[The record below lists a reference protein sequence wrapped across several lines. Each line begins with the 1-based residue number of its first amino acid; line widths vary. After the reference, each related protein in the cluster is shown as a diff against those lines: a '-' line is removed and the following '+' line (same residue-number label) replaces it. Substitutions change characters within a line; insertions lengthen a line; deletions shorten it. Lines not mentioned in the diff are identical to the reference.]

1 MTEFHVNK
9 KGMLYGLPPDV
20 CQLIAEKPL
29 ELLCV
34 SAGHL
39 LLADPK
45 APAPV
50 LLAGVLEEGAIAD
63 LLSYFNMFRKS
74 GVLHIM
80 LAGGSKSLYF
90 QQGEV
95 VFATSTFEAED
106 IGSVLFSLGKIEQQE
121 LQHLRE
127 QVTETTTLGKL
138 LVEQASVSPKDLWS
152 AARSEVE
159 NIVYNLF
166 NAARGAFYFEAKAV
180 EQEDILRLSMSTQ
193 NMIMEGLRRLDE
205 KALFMRKVVS
215 LDYYPCATGK
225 EVGDLTETETRML
238 NLSGVG
244 QFKARDLFRKSG
256 VREFDGIRILYGLLE
271 RDLLRM
277 HESPGTEIDGVLG
290 QILTIYNSL
299 FRKLHVPLKQANPGF
314 MEEIALELRVL
325 PQPYS
330 FVLRDAEFRADGTL
344 DGRVLVDNLDGL
356 ESRDKTKLLVDSLAE
371 VAYLKSMA
379 VRQQLSAE
387 QARPLISRV
396 QESTAQARALAG
408 RDE

>member
-1 MTEFHVNK
+1 MTEFRVE
-9 KGMLYGLPPDV
+9 KGALCGLPPDI
-20 CQLIAEKPL
+20 CQLLAEKPL
-29 ELLCV
+29 ELLCA

-39 LLADPK
+39 LLADTL

-50 LLAGVLEEGAIAD
+50 LLAGVLEEGAIPD

-74 GVLHIM
+74 GVLHVI

-95 VFATSTFEAED
+95 VFATSTFVAED
-106 IGSVLFSLGKIEQQE
+106 IGSVLFSLGKIEDQE
-121 LQHLRE
+121 LQQLRE
-127 QVTETTTLGKL
+127 QVTEATTLGKL

-166 NAARGAFYFEAKAV
+166 NSARCAFYFEAKAV
-180 EQEDILRLSMSTQ
+180 EQEDILRLAMSTQ

-215 LDYYPCATGK
+215 LDYFPCATGK

-238 NLSGVG
+238 NLSGFG
-244 QFKARDLFRKSG
+244 QLKARDLFRKSG
-256 VREFDGIRILYGLLE
+256 VREFDGIRILYSLLE

-277 HESPGTEIDGVLG
+277 HESSGTEVDGVLG

-299 FRKLHVPLKQANPGF
+299 FRELHAPLKQANPLF

-330 FVLRDAEFRADGTL
+330 FVLRDVEFRADGTL
-344 DGRVLVDNLDGL
+344 DGRILVDNLDGL

-379 VRQQLSAE
+379 VRQQLNVE
-387 QARPLISRV
+387 QARPLIARV

>member
-1 MTEFHVNK
+1 MTEFRVD
-9 KGMLYGLPPDV
+9 KGALYGLPAEV
-20 CQLIAEKPL
+20 CQLLAEKPL
-29 ELLCV
+29 ELLSV
-34 SAGHL
+34 STGHL
-39 LLADPK
+39 LLVDNQVT
-45 APAPV
+45 APV
-50 LLAGVLEEGAIAD
+50 LLAGVLEEGAIPD

-74 GVLHIM
+74 GVLHIV
-80 LAGGSKSLYF
+80 LAGGNKALYF

-106 IGSVLFSLGKIEQQE
+106 IGSVLFSLGKIEKQE
-121 LQHLRE
+121 LEQLRQ

-166 NAARGAFYFEAKAV
+166 NAARGAFYFQAKAV

-205 KALFMRKVVS
+205 KALFMRKIIS
-215 LDYYPCATGK
+215 LDHYPQTTGK

-238 NLSGVG
+238 NLCGFG
-244 QFKARDLFRKSG
+244 QLKARDLFRKSG
-256 VREFDGIRILYGLLE
+256 VREFDGIRTLYGLLE
-271 RDLLRM
+271 RDLVRM
-277 HESPGTEIDGVLG
+277 NESPGTEIDGALG
-290 QILTIYNSL
+290 QILAIFNAL
-299 FRKLHVPLKQANPGF
+299 FREMNIPMKQVNPGF
-314 MEEIALELRVL
+314 IEEIALELRIL

-344 DGRVLVDNLDGL
+344 EGHTLVDNLDGL
-356 ESRDKTKLLVDSLAE
+356 ELRDKTKLLVDSLAE

-379 VRQQLSAE
+379 IRQQLNAE
-387 QARPLISRV
+387 QARRLISRV
-396 QESTAQARALAG
+396 QESTAQARALTG
-408 RDE
+408 REE

>member
-1 MTEFHVNK
+1 MTELRID
-9 KGMLYGLPPDV
+9 KGVLHGLPPEA
-20 CQLIAEKPL
+20 CQLLAEKPL
-29 ELLCV
+29 ELLSV

-39 LLADPK
+39 LLADTH
-45 APAPV
+45 AANPV
-50 LLAGVLEEGAIAD
+50 LLAGVLEEGAIPD

-74 GVLHIM
+74 GVLSII
-80 LAGGSKSLYF
+80 LSGGSKALYF

-95 VFATSTFEAED
+95 VFATSTFQTED

-121 LQHLRE
+121 LEQLRE

-166 NAARGAFYFEAKAV
+166 SAARGAFFFQAKAV

-193 NMIMEGLRRLDE
+193 NMIMEGLRRIDE
-205 KALFMRKVVS
+205 KALFMRKIIS
-215 LDYYPCATGK
+215 LDYYPRATGK
-225 EVGDLTETETRML
+225 EVGNLTEIEMRML
-238 NLSGVG
+238 NLACFG
-244 QFKARDLFRKSG
+244 QLKVPDLFRKSG
-256 VREFDGIRILYGLLE
+256 VREFDGIRTLYGLLE

-277 HESPGTEIDGVLG
+277 HESFGTEIEGILG
-290 QILTIYNSL
+290 QILTVYNNL
-299 FRKLHVPLKQANPGF
+299 YREIHLPMKQANPRF
-314 MEEIALELRVL
+314 IEDISQELRVL

-330 FVLRDAEFRADGTL
+330 FVLRDVEFRADGTL
-344 DGRVLVDNLDGL
+344 DGHTLVDNLDGL
-356 ESRDKTKLLVDSLAE
+356 ELRDKIKLLVDSLAE

-379 VRQQLSAE
+379 IRQQLSAD

-408 RDE
+408 REK

>member
-1 MTEFHVNK
+1 MTEFRVDKEKLH
-9 KGMLYGLPPDV
+9 GLSPDV
-20 CQLIAEKPL
+20 CQLLTAKPL
-29 ELLCV
+29 ELLSA

-39 LLADPK
+39 LLADTR

-50 LLAGVLEEGAIAD
+50 LLAGVLEEGAIPD

-74 GVLHIM
+74 GILNII
-80 LAGGSKSLYF
+80 LTGGNKALYF

-106 IGSVLFSLGKIEQQE
+106 IGSVLFSLGKIERQE
-121 LQHLRE
+121 LEKLRQ

-138 LVEQASVSPKDLWS
+138 LVEQASVTPKDLWS

-166 NAARGAFYFEAKAV
+166 SAARGAFYFQAKAV

-205 KALFMRKVVS
+205 KALFMRKVIS

-225 EVGDLTETETRML
+225 EAGNLTETEARML
-238 NLSGVG
+238 NLTGFG
-244 QFKARDLFRKSG
+244 QLKARDLFRKSG
-256 VREFDGIRILYGLLE
+256 VREFDGIRTLYGLLE
-271 RDLLRM
+271 RGLLRM
-277 HESPGTEIDGVLG
+277 HESSGTEIEGVLG
-290 QILTIYNSL
+290 QILAIYNNL
-299 FRKLHVPLKQANPGF
+299 FRDLYPPLKQVNPRF
-314 MEEIALELRVL
+314 LEEIALELRIL

-344 DGRVLVDNLDGL
+344 DGHILVDNLDGL
-356 ESRDKTKLLVDSLAE
+356 ELRDKTKLLVDSLAE

-379 VRQQLSAE
+379 VRLQLSVE
-387 QARPLISRV
+387 QARHLISRV
-396 QESTAQARALAG
+396 QESTAQARVLAG
-408 RDE
+408 RDK